1 MSATAR
7 VRFGTGPPPPR
18 AGVCLL
24 AAVLAASVA
33 AGCATRRYVGPT
45 TGRSADMQRAT
56 SLALE
61 DALRPVSFA
70 KIAGKKC
77 LVEVVSLAESR
88 AGESPENAVARGIL
102 AEKLVRDGV
111 VVVSDPSAAEVR
123 LSVRARSLG
132 VDTLRRDFPLLYY
145 RETTT
150 GTCDLHAT
158 LYSAPGW
165 TILDQWDARAR
176 VHLAQ
181 VYWFYIV
188 GPFESLRRD

>member
-1 MSATAR
+1 MSASAPAR
-7 VRFGTGPPPPR
+7 PVMRRSPPG
-18 AGVCLL
+18 AGACLL
-24 AAVLAASVA
+24 AAVLAASIA

-45 TGRSADMQRAT
+45 TGRSADMQKAT

-61 DALRPVSFA
+61 DALRTVSFA

-77 LVEVVSLAESR
+77 FVEVVSLAESR
-88 AGESPENAVARGIL
+88 AGESPENAVIRGML
-102 AEKLVRDGV
+102 AERLVRDGV
-111 VVVSDPSAAEVR
+111 FVVSGHEDAEVR

-132 VDTLRRDFPLLYY
+132 VNTVRRDFPPLYY

-158 LYSAPGW
+158 VYAVPGW
-165 TILDQWDARAR
+165 TTLDQWDARGK

-181 VYWFYIV
+181 SYWFYIV
-188 GPFESLRRD
+188 GPVESLSRD